1 MKYLSAQD
9 TIFIPLLK
17 AYLEILTFYMRI
29 DKYLWSIRY
38 FKTRSIAT
46 EACKKG
52 HIKIN
57 QVSVKPSKVVFN
69 GEEILIRKNQIN
81 YQIIILDIPKNRIG
95 AKLVDLYRKDITPKE
110 EFERQELL
118 KYSKDYYRKRGIGR
132 PTKKDRRDIDN
143 FNTEE

>member
-46 EACKKG
+46 DACKKG

-57 QVSVKPSKVVFN
+57 KVSVKPSKVVYN
-69 GEEILIRKNQIN
+69 GEEISIRKNQIN
-81 YQIIILDIPKNRIG
+81 YQIIVLDIPDNRVG

-118 KYSKDYYRKRGIGR
+118 KYSKDYYRKSGIGR

-143 FNTEE
+143 FNTDE

>member
-1 MKYLSAQD
+1 
-9 TIFIPLLK
+9 
-17 AYLEILTFYMRI
+17 
-29 DKYLWSIRY
+29 
-38 FKTRSIAT
+38 
-46 EACKKG
+46 
-52 HIKIN
+52 
-57 QVSVKPSKVVFN
+57 VVFN

-118 KYSKDYYRKRGIGR
+118 KYSKDYYRKSGIGR